1 MSRLALRVLTALI
14 LLPPLLWLV
23 LRGPRPFLLLVIL
36 LCAGH
41 AFREW
46 WEVTVFPRGLFLL
59 STAGLFAA
67 FLFAERTLAGG
78 FWLLLCGPT
87 FYFLAHF
94 ERETFLQDFGKALSG
109 LFVVFLGF
117 YALFKLSD
125 FGRLFLLYLLAVVF
139 SADTGAYFGGRLLG
153 RRPFF
158 PAISPRKTLEGYF
171 CGTLAGTLA
180 GLIVATGADLF
191 SGAEARGLSLALSLL
206 SPAGDL
212 LESMVKRACGVKD
225 SGRILPGHGGLL
237 DRVDALIFLAPALW
251 AYLEFRGGGW

>member
-1 MSRLALRVLTALI
+1 MSKPILRILTALV

-23 LRGPRPFLLLVIL
+23 LQGPRPLLFLVTL

-46 WEVTVFPRGLFLL
+46 WEMTGFPRGLFLF
-59 STAGLFAA
+59 STAALFGG
-67 FLFAERTLAGG
+67 FLLAEKSLAGG
-78 FWLLLCGPT
+78 LWILLFGPT
-87 FYFLAHF
+87 LYFLRYF
-94 ERETFLQDFGKALSG
+94 ERETFLRNFGRDLSG
-109 LFVVFLGF
+109 LFLIFLGF

-125 FGRLFLLYLLAVVF
+125 FGRFFLLYLLAVVF
-139 SADTGAYFGGRLLG
+139 SADTGAYFGGRLWG
-153 RRPFF
+153 HRPFF
-158 PAISPRKTLEGYF
+158 PAISPRKTLEGYI
-171 CGTLAGTLA
+171 CGVLAGTLGGGA
-180 GLIVATGADLF
+180 LALWKGLFPWREGLA
-191 SGAEARGLSLALSLL
+191 LSLALAVL

-251 AYLEFRGGGW
+251 AYLELRGGGW